1 MTSRSNSSSRNVAL
15 ITGAAEFSGVVSDLV
30 VELLRG
36 NGEQVRAML
45 RPRDEARAKRLRQ
58 LGAEVVVGDLSSPAN
73 VVDAM
78 RDVTRM
84 FFNTHITLDYLQ
96 ETAIVCAAARE
107 LGGLKVIVKMS
118 QMTVSQMTLTSSEES
133 RQHRLLWL
141 SEQIMNWSGIPVV
154 HVRPTVLL
162 DNPLF
167 TVAGPAIRARPRRA
181 GFAVRHRAHLPDRR
195 RGRGAGG
202 RCPAAEPAEGR
213 AGL

>member
-36 NGEQVRAML
+36 NGEQVRAMVRL
-45 RPRDEARAKRLRQ
+45 RDEARAKRLRQ

-96 ETAIVCAAARE
+96 ETAIVCA
-107 LGGLKVIVKMS
+107 
-118 QMTVSQMTLTSSEES
+118 
-133 RQHRLLWL
+133 
-141 SEQIMNWSGIPVV
+141 
-154 HVRPTVLL
+154 
-162 DNPLF
+162 
-167 TVAGPAIRARPRRA
+167 GPRA
-181 GFAVRHRAHLPDRR
+181 GRPQSDRQDVADDGVADDPD
-195 RGRGAGG
+195 
-202 RCPAAEPAEGR
+202 
-213 AGL
+213 

>member
-36 NGEQVRAML
+36 NGEQVRAMVRL
-45 RPRDEARAKRLRQ
+45 RDEARAKRLRQ

-167 TVAGPAIRARPRRA
+167 TVRPGDPCATATCWLCRSAPGAPPRSPPRTWR
-181 GFAVRHRAHLPDRR
+181 GWSLP
-195 RGRGAGG
+195 
-202 RCPAAEPAEGR
+202 CC
-213 AGL
+213 